1 MSSVRNAGVISILC
15 VGYFWFLAGIAWAPD
30 NKLYQQGLV
39 VSFWVPALVGAVLQR
54 KRLLAVWQANHAFLG
69 LLLVFLAWAAVSAT
83 WTSAESPFKEVKR
96 VLYVCL
102 FLLGFLLLALER
114 QALLWNGLCFA
125 FVSLALSCPLSFY
138 LFYVHDTNPLSARL
152 LGIGEAGHPI
162 LGAYV
167 MALAAIWGLQFFPRT
182 IGRRLLWS
190 LPMVALLLFVV
201 LGQSRGAMLALGIA
215 ALTMPLWSRGRFVWL
230 VSLFTCAIA
239 VVGLVLFLPLIL
251 LRGLSYRP
259 EIFVSSVEMIMQHPW
274 LGQGIGADYRVV
286 TPNFPDGFDHSH
298 NAFTHSAILLGL
310 PGLLLWSGLWLI
322 SFRLAW
328 VERETREGRLV
339 LSTLLVSF
347 VASQFDAASLWGS
360 PRAEW
365 FVTWLPIGLS
375 LALAVRRSSPKPMPA
390 PSEA

>member
-54 KRLLAVWQANHAFLG
+54 KRLLAVWRANQAFLG
-69 LLLVFLAWAAVSAT
+69 LLLVLLAWAAVSAT

-138 LFYVHDTNPLSARL
+138 LFYVHDKNPLIARL
-152 LGIGEAGHPI
+152 FGIGEAGHPI

-167 MALAAIWGLQFFPRT
+167 MALAAIWGLQFFPKT
-182 IGRRLLWS
+182 IGRCLLWS
-190 LPMVALLLFVV
+190 LLMVALLLFVV
-201 LGQSRGAMLALGIA
+201 LGQSRGAMLALGCA
-215 ALTMPLWSRGRFVWL
+215 AFTMPLWSRGRFVWL
-230 VSLFTCAIA
+230 VSISTCAIA
-239 VVGLVLFLPLIL
+239 IVGCAMFLPLIL
-251 LRGLSYRP
+251 ERGLSYRP

-310 PGLLLWSGLWLI
+310 PGLLLWSCLWLI

-347 VASQFDAASLWGS
+347 VASQFDAASLWGT

-375 LALAVRRSSPKPMPA
+375 LALAVRYSSSKPLPA

>member
-1 MSSVRNAGVISILC
+1 
-15 VGYFWFLAGIAWAPD
+15 
-30 NKLYQQGLV
+30 
-39 VSFWVPALVGAVLQR
+39 
-54 KRLLAVWQANHAFLG
+54 
-69 LLLVFLAWAAVSAT
+69 
-83 WTSAESPFKEVKR
+83 
-96 VLYVCL
+96 
-102 FLLGFLLLALER
+102 
-114 QALLWNGLCFA
+114 
-125 FVSLALSCPLSFY
+125 
-138 LFYVHDTNPLSARL
+138 
-152 LGIGEAGHPI
+152 
-162 LGAYV
+162 
-167 MALAAIWGLQFFPRT
+167 
-182 IGRRLLWS
+182 
-190 LPMVALLLFVV
+190 MVALLLFVV
-201 LGQSRGAMLALGIA
+201 LGQSRGAMLALGCA
-215 ALTMPLWSRGRFVWL
+215 AFTMPLWSRGRFVWL
-230 VSLFTCAIA
+230 VSISTCAIA
-239 VVGLVLFLPLIL
+239 IVGCAMFLPLIL
-251 LRGLSYRP
+251 ERGLSYRP

-322 SFRLAW
+322 AFRLAW

-375 LALAVRRSSPKPMPA
+375 LALAVRRLSSKPLPA

>member
-30 NKLYQQGLV
+30 NKLYQQVLV
-39 VSFWVPALVGAVLQR
+39 VSFWMPALVGAVLQR
-54 KRLLAVWQANHAFLG
+54 KRLLAVWQANQAFLG

-83 WTSAESPFKEVKR
+83 WTGAESPFKEVKR
-96 VLYVCL
+96 VLYVGL
-102 FLLGFLLLALER
+102 FLLGFLLLGLER

-167 MALAAIWGLQFFPRT
+167 MALAAIWGLQFFPKT

-190 LPMVALLLFVV
+190 LLMVALLLFVV
-201 LGQSRGAMLALGIA
+201 LGQSRGAMLALGCA

-230 VSLFTCAIA
+230 VSISTCAIA
-239 VVGLVLFLPLIL
+239 IVGCAMFLPLIL
-251 LRGLSYRP
+251 ERGLSYRP

-322 SFRLAW
+322 AFRLAW

-375 LALAVRRSSPKPMPA
+375 LALAVRRLSSKPLPA

>member
-1 MSSVRNAGVISILC
+1 MVIRDAWVIAVLC
-15 VGYFWFLAGIAWAPD
+15 LGYLWFLVGIVWAPD

-39 VSFWVPALVGAVLQR
+39 VLLWLPALAAAVSLRKRVFEVLQ
-54 KRLLAVWQANHAFLG
+54 ANQIFFG
-69 LLLVFLAWAAVSAT
+69 LLLTLLLWATLSTT
-83 WTSAESPFKEVKR
+83 WTVADGAFKEIKR
-96 VLYVCL
+96 IFYVGL
-102 FLLGFLLLALER
+102 FLLSLLLLALER
-114 QALLWNGLCFA
+114 QSYLWGGLGFA

-138 LFYVHDTNPLSARL
+138 LFYVHDMNPLSARL
-152 LGIGEAGHPI
+152 SGIGQAGHPI

-182 IGRRLLWS
+182 IWLRLLWS
-190 LPMVALLLFVV
+190 LLMVALLLFVA

-251 LRGLSYRP
+251 ERGFSYRP
-259 EIFVSSVEMIMQHPW
+259 EIFVSSIEMIIQHPW
-274 LGQGIGADYRVV
+274 LGLGVGADYRVV
-286 TPNFPDGFDHSH
+286 TSNYPDGFDHSH

-310 PGLLLWSGLWLI
+310 PGLLLWSGLWLV

-328 VERETREGRLV
+328 LERNSREGRLA

-347 VASQFDAASLWGS
+347 VASQFDAASLWGT

-375 LALAVRRSSPKPMPA
+375 LALAVRRSSPKPLPA